1 MMEIRIID
9 GKMFIAS
16 RTGKRELVQPPAE
29 ATADARARIAQA
41 EGCIA
46 SLRQSE
52 ATAQA
57 WLESVVL
64 AGTDATKSRAEL
76 GAIHEEIDGHER
88 DASEAQAI
96 IREVTALI
104 DTHAAAGI
112 REAAKRRLS
121 DLLTPFDQALKEIHP

>member
-1 MMEIRIID
+1 MEIRIID
-9 GKMFIAS
+9 GKTFIAS
-16 RTGKRELVQPPAE
+16 RIGKHELIQSPADVV
-29 ATADARARIAQA
+29 AGARARIVQA

-46 SLRQSE
+46 ALRQSE
-52 ATAQA
+52 AAAQT
-57 WLESVVL
+57 WLEAVVL